1 MSKILLKYIPEAA
14 LPMVASWL
22 RKYHLHL
29 RITKSRKSKLGD
41 FRPDYGGKPPRIS
54 VNGDLNQY
62 HFLITLVHEI
72 AHAAVWEKYK
82 NRVQPHGKE
91 WQSIYTEKL
100 KSIKKEVEFPEELQ
114 AVLERHLARPKAS
127 SCSDPMLYRALK
139 NLDTKQSTLLE
150 DIEMGTHF
158 RFREKRIFKKGAKR
172 RSRFECIELKSKRLY
187 LISGLAEI
195 EVLEN

>member
-1 MSKILLKYIPEAA
+1 MSKTLLKYIPEAA
-14 LPMVASWL
+14 LPTIASWL
-22 RKYHLHL
+22 RKYQLHL
-29 RITKSRKSKLGD
+29 RITKSRKTKLGD
-41 FRPDYGGKPPRIS
+41 FRPAHGGKPPRIS

-72 AHAAVWEKYK
+72 AHAAAWEKYQ

-100 KSIKKEVEFPEELQ
+100 AFIKQEVEFPKEIQ
-114 AVLERHLARPKAS
+114 SVLEQHLARPKAS

-139 NLDTKQSTLLE
+139 ELDPQKATFLE
-150 DIEMGTHF
+150 DVEIGTSF
-158 RFREKRIFKKGAKR
+158 RFRKDRVFKKGARR
-172 RSRFECIELKSKRLY
+172 RSRFECIELKTHKVY

-195 EVLEN
+195 EILEN